1 MDNFYNELGNIT
13 AAGFPVIISAPWYL
27 DLISYGEDWT
37 GYYLVEPLNKTHSNT
52 FLNNQEL

>member
-37 GYYLVEPLNKTHSNT
+37 GYYLVEPLNFAGK
-52 FLNNQEL
+52 

>member
-37 GYYLVEPLNKTHSNT
+37 GYYLVEPLNFAGKWSNHHYST
-52 FLNNQEL
+52 C